1 MSTPMKSEYPYSAV
15 STVEGEIVS
24 DYSKSA
30 LDQYPGQRRRPLPVA
45 PLQSDRIFIKTA
57 GNALQAVPR
66 AQLEEKNL
74 IAVSVPGI
82 LKPGDDIFVSA
93 PDGRMLRAT
102 IPDEVC
108 AGQVFFVQAPPSSQ
122 IVATGIPLYPNA
134 PVITMNST
142 SGGGT
147 QVVAGEDLEQN
158 ELTLVEEGGRET
170 STQSTTTSLL
180 SNNNDPKT
188 NTPQSSSNNDP
199 NLILV
204 QVPFGTLPGSKIHVK
219 GPDGRTIEA
228 QVPADPN
235 VKEFYLRI
243 PSPKPWH
250 DSPWVVASAA
260 ATPYFA

>member
-1 MSTPMKSEYPYSAV
+1 MKSEYPYSAV

-30 LDQYPGQRRRPLPVA
+30 LDQYPGQRRSALPVA

-57 GNALQAVPR
+57 GNALQAIPR

-74 IAVSVPGI
+74 IAVLVPGI
-82 LKPGDDIFVSA
+82 SKPGDDIFVSA
-93 PDGRMLRAT
+93 PNGRMLRAT
-102 IPDEVC
+102 IPDEAC
-108 AGQVFFVQAPPSSQ
+108 AGQVFFVQAPPLSQ
-122 IVATGIPLYPNA
+122 IVATGIPLSPNA
-134 PVITMNST
+134 PVTTMNTS

-158 ELTLVEEGGRET
+158 ELALAEEGGREAC
-170 STQSTTTSLL
+170 TQSTMTSTLVL
-180 SNNNDPKT
+180 SNNNDPNN
-188 NTPQSSSNNDP
+188 NTPQSSSINDP

-204 QVPFGTLPGSKIHVK
+204 QVPFGTLPGWKIHVEV
-219 GPDGRTIEA
+219 PDGRTIEA

-243 PSPKPWH
+243 PPPKPWH